1 METFMFLIAVKK
13 NNKQCLTDPITFNS
27 SELFQELKEFCSMLE
42 DEYRGEKLDHA
53 VKAGPAPQ

>member
-1 METFMFLIAVKK
+1 MFLIAVKK